1 MSDIPIPRPVR
12 SHSSSRSVTVSASRK
27 SKPKNAPFKFLRKD
41 EGRLSYTC
49 QPDSPLSANNQ
60 NHYAAHR
67 DSPSSERRG
76 SRSLREAIANDMRRG
91 KNHDPFAEVVIA
103 VPKRTPP
110 PNPAAREEAQDF
122 LELSLQERGLSQL
135 QQQPQ
140 RQQQEQVEKKPERD
154 IDEDL
159 DSNEAFLATAKPR
172 QRSRGSD
179 DPDRSTE
186 VVGQRLNTNQSHSTP
201 RREEEY
207 EDMKWQRPVQRRYR
221 GEDKVQDNGG
231 TRNPPLRRYL
241 DPMGQE
247 DEYPRSARNYFL
259 RPQLQGYRPTREED
273 NLVEQ
278 LEEEL
283 HAVQEERG
291 RYHQLKM
298 QLDRDRKRFEEYRN
312 GIEREIEEERADLN
326 AARASENWQAK
337 KDVKVVEERY
347 RSTLELLKNE
357 RESNKKLSQENELLR
372 QQLEGMTTHM
382 RETQKLQKAET
393 SRLRREIESLTR
405 RNEELL
411 EMTRE
416 QQIAALEN
424 SSKINSPAPVL
435 QITSNAW
442 RPNVGSSV
450 STQRSCEE
458 VLDFPEFRSTVGS
471 SMQQQQSNDFI
482 WEAKQRR
489 MAAEKER
496 KRLEAE
502 EKERKRLEAEKER
515 KRLEAEEKERKRL
528 EAEKERKRL
537 EAEEKERKRLEA
549 EEKERRRLE
558 AEEKERKRL
567 EAEKERKRLEAEEKE
582 QRKEQQHAR
591 GEEGVTG
598 GKSQELRSQ
607 RRVSGHP
614 INTPRAQNAS
624 RGNAS
629 RLQASSVSSA
639 VSISRKPRRT
649 PTAEE
654 LVADDEPTPAE
665 DFPNDAVVSQTA
677 LGENPNKR
685 ELLYRSGKREIHY
698 VNGTR
703 KVILPSGHVVLY
715 FTNGDIK
722 RTFPSGKST
731 YWYAVAQTTH
741 TQHADGVQVFEFH
754 SSGQIERHLPDGKK
768 EILYPDGIY
777 KVVFP
782 DGRDET
788 IFPDEV

>member
-49 QPDSPLSANNQ
+49 QPDSPMSANNQ
-60 NHYAAHR
+60 NHCAAHR

-110 PNPAAREEAQDF
+110 PNPAAREDAQDF
-122 LELSLQERGLSQL
+122 LELSLRERGLSQP

-140 RQQQEQVEKKPERD
+140 RQQQEQVEKKTERD

-159 DSNEAFLATAKPR
+159 DSNEVFLATARPR

-207 EDMKWQRPVQRRYR
+207 EDIKWQRPVQRQYR

-231 TRNPPLRRYL
+231 TRNFPLRRYL

-247 DEYPRSARNYFL
+247 DDYPRSARNYFL

-424 SSKINSPAPVL
+424 SSKINSPAPAL
-435 QITSNAW
+435 QITPNAW
-442 RPNVGSSV
+442 RPNVVSSV

-471 SMQQQQSNDFI
+471 SMQQQQSNDI
-482 WEAKQRR
+482 LWEAKQRR

-502 EKERKRLEAEKER
+502 EKERR
-515 KRLEAEEKERKRL
+515 
-528 EAEKERKRL
+528 
-537 EAEEKERKRLEA
+537 RLEA
-549 EEKERRRLE
+549 EEKERR
-558 AEEKERKRL
+558 RL

-788 IFPDEV
+788 IFPEEV

>member
-49 QPDSPLSANNQ
+49 QPDSPMSANNQ
-60 NHYAAHR
+60 NHCAAHR

-110 PNPAAREEAQDF
+110 PNPAAREDAQDF
-122 LELSLQERGLSQL
+122 LELSLRERGLSQP

-140 RQQQEQVEKKPERD
+140 RQQQEQVEKKIERD

-159 DSNEAFLATAKPR
+159 DSNEVFLATARPR

-207 EDMKWQRPVQRRYR
+207 EDIKWQRPVQRQYR

-231 TRNPPLRRYL
+231 TRNFPLRRYL

-247 DEYPRSARNYFL
+247 DDYPRSARNYFL

-424 SSKINSPAPVL
+424 SSKINSPAPAL
-435 QITSNAW
+435 QITPNAW
-442 RPNVGSSV
+442 RPNVVSSV

-471 SMQQQQSNDFI
+471 SMQQQQSNDI
-482 WEAKQRR
+482 LWEAKQRR

-502 EKERKRLEAEKER
+502 EKERRRLEAEEKERRRLEAEKERRRLEAEEKERRRLEAEKER
-515 KRLEAEEKERKRL
+515 KRLEAEEKERR
-528 EAEKERKRL
+528 
-537 EAEEKERKRLEA
+537 
-549 EEKERRRLE
+549 
-558 AEEKERKRL
+558 RL

-788 IFPDEV
+788 IFPEEV

>member
-12 SHSSSRSVTVSASRK
+12 SQSSSRSVTVAASRK
-27 SKPKNAPFKFLRKD
+27 SKPKHAPFKFLRKD

-49 QPDSPLSANNQ
+49 QPDSPMSANNQ
-60 NHYAAHR
+60 NYNAAHR

-91 KNHDPFAEVVIA
+91 KNHDPFAQVVIA

-110 PNPAAREEAQDF
+110 PNPAAREESQDF
-122 LELSLQERGLSQL
+122 LELSLQERGHSQS

-140 RQQQEQVEKKPERD
+140 RQLQEQVEKEPERE

-159 DSNEAFLATAKPR
+159 DPNEAFLATARPR

-179 DPDRSTE
+179 DPERSTE

-207 EDMKWQRPVQRRYR
+207 EDMEWQRPVQRRYR

-241 DPMGQE
+241 DPIGQE

-259 RPQLQGYRPTREED
+259 PPQRQGYRPTREEN

-291 RYHQLKM
+291 RYHQLKL

-312 GIEREIEEERADLN
+312 GIEREIEEERAELN

-337 KDVKVVEERY
+337 KDIKVVEERY

-393 SRLRREIESLTR
+393 SRLRREVESLTR

-424 SSKINSPAPVL
+424 SSKMNLPVPAL

-442 RPNVGSSV
+442 RPTLGSSV

-458 VLDFPEFRSTVGS
+458 VLDFPEVRSTLGS
-471 SMQQQQSNDFI
+471 SMQQQQQQNNDIF
-482 WEAKQRR
+482 WETKQRR

-496 KRLEAE
+496 RRLEAE
-502 EKERKRLEAEKER
+502 EKERR
-515 KRLEAEEKERKRL
+515 RLEAEEKERR
-528 EAEKERKRL
+528 
-537 EAEEKERKRLEA
+537 RLEA

-567 EAEKERKRLEAEEKE
+567 EAEEKERKRHEAEEKE
-582 QRKEQQHAR
+582 RKRHEAEEKERRKEQQHAR

-624 RGNAS
+624 RGTAS
-629 RLQASSVSSA
+629 RMQASSLSST

-685 ELLYRSGKREIHY
+685 EVLYRSGKREIHY

>member
-49 QPDSPLSANNQ
+49 QPDSPMSANNQ
-60 NHYAAHR
+60 NHCAAHR

-110 PNPAAREEAQDF
+110 PNPAAREDAQDF
-122 LELSLQERGLSQL
+122 LELSLRERGLSQP

-140 RQQQEQVEKKPERD
+140 RQQQEQVERKTERD

-159 DSNEAFLATAKPR
+159 DSNEVFLATARPR

-207 EDMKWQRPVQRRYR
+207 EDIKWQRPVQRQYR

-231 TRNPPLRRYL
+231 TRNFPLRRYL

-247 DEYPRSARNYFL
+247 DDYPRSARNYFL

-424 SSKINSPAPVL
+424 SSKINSPAPAL
-435 QITSNAW
+435 QITPNAW
-442 RPNVGSSV
+442 RPNVVSSV

-471 SMQQQQSNDFI
+471 SMQQQQSNDI
-482 WEAKQRR
+482 LWEAKQRR

-502 EKERKRLEAEKER
+502 EKERRRIEAEEKERRRIEAEKER
-515 KRLEAEEKERKRL
+515 KRLEAEEKER
-528 EAEKERKRL
+528 
-537 EAEEKERKRLEA
+537 
-549 EEKERRRLE
+549 RRI
-558 AEEKERKRL
+558 
-567 EAEKERKRLEAEEKE
+567 EAEEKE

-788 IFPDEV
+788 IFPEEV

>member
-49 QPDSPLSANNQ
+49 QPDSPMSANNQ
-60 NHYAAHR
+60 NHCAAHR

-110 PNPAAREEAQDF
+110 PNPAAREDAQDF
-122 LELSLQERGLSQL
+122 LELSLRERGLSQP

-140 RQQQEQVEKKPERD
+140 RQQQEQVEKKIERD

-159 DSNEAFLATAKPR
+159 DSNEVFLATARPR

-207 EDMKWQRPVQRRYR
+207 EDIKWQRPVQRQYR

-231 TRNPPLRRYL
+231 TRNFPLRRYL

-247 DEYPRSARNYFL
+247 DDYPRSARNYFL

-424 SSKINSPAPVL
+424 SSKINSPAPAL
-435 QITSNAW
+435 QITPNAW
-442 RPNVGSSV
+442 RPNVVSSV

-471 SMQQQQSNDFI
+471 SMQQQQSNDI
-482 WEAKQRR
+482 LWEAKQRR

-502 EKERKRLEAEKER
+502 EKERR
-515 KRLEAEEKERKRL
+515 RLEAEEKERRRL
-528 EAEKERKRL
+528 EAEEKERRRL
-537 EAEEKERKRLEA
+537 EAEKERKRLEA

-558 AEEKERKRL
+558 AEKERRRI
-567 EAEKERKRLEAEEKE
+567 EAEEKERKRLEAEEKE

-788 IFPDEV
+788 IFPEEV